1 MKPGAPLPWKQWPGA
16 DHPNAP
22 ILIGQPGQH
31 VCAISGAARAQ
42 PGAEQNAAYI
52 AHAANLY
59 PELVEAL
66 EDLANI
72 ARAINAEQ
80 HAGLKIDGERWS
92 DMYDTEAHA
101 RAVLAKAKGER

>member
-52 AHAANLY
+52 VHAANLY

-66 EDLANI
+66 EAVMTASDDDLDYHGSVN
-72 ARAINAEQ
+72 
-80 HAGLKIDGERWS
+80 ERIR
-92 DMYDTEAHA
+92 T
-101 RAVLAKAKGER
+101 VLAKCGEE